1 MFSMISLA
9 SDAECWFKSVVM
21 ENGVAAKTISAYLDL
36 NPLRAGMVKDP
47 ADYRWNSYGE
57 AIGGGAKGNGKTA
70 RADLVRAL
78 RAHKGCGADD
88 SIWAN
93 EFSLE

>member
-1 MFSMISLA
+1 
-9 SDAECWFKSVVM
+9 
-21 ENGVAAKTISAYLDL
+21 
-36 NPLRAGMVKDP
+36 MVKDP

-70 RADLVRAL
+70 RAGLVRAL

-93 EFSLE
+93 DFSLE

>member
-1 MFSMISLA
+1 MISRA
-9 SDAECWFKSVVM
+9 SDAECWFKSVM
-21 ENGVAAKTISAYLDL
+21 IENWVAAKTISAYLDL

-93 EFSLE
+93 DFSLE